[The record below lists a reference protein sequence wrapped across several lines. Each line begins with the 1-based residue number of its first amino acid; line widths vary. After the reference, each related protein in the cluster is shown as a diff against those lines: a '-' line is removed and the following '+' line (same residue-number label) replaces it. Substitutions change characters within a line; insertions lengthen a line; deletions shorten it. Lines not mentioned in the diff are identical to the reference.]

1 MSLTLRLSS
10 STLAVPSTVFP
21 YGDKLSVFVDF
32 SDSPSLTKQSFRD
45 ECDINTL
52 MARYMETGILD
63 GRDPA
68 SARYVDCTSLQAL
81 DYQGAMN
88 FILSAKDLFGS
99 LPASVRARFDNDP
112 GLMLDWVDDPSNLQE
127 AISLGLLPDTR
138 GPAPT
143 VPLGTPSPAS
153 QSIAEAQTI

>member
-1 MSLTLRLSS
+1 VSIPLRSLG

-21 YGDKLSVFVDF
+21 YGDKLSISIDF
-32 SDSPSLTKQSFRD
+32 SDSPSLTKQYFAD

-68 SARYVDCTSLQAL
+68 AARYVDCTSLQAL

-88 FILSAKDLFGS
+88 FILEAQDLFGS
-99 LPASVRARFDNDP
+99 LPAPLRARFDNDP
-112 GLMLDWVDDPSNLQE
+112 GLMLQFVDDPANLQE

-138 GPAPT
+138 GSAPT
-143 VPLGTPSPAS
+143 VPLGTPAPAS
-153 QSIAEAQTI
+153 QSVAQA